1 MERDKGITYSGYKRN
16 LAVARPTFGHFKVNF
31 INSHHTAHCTRHAP
45 HAAPRT
51 ACVAQQCVGHG
62 RSRALFTK
70 IHQAPPKFSNAFRSR
85 FTSRS
90 TKLVPSAS
98 CRRLVGASCRRGVL
112 SCRVHAVM
120 LARVG
125 KEVPRCGTRMATLG
139 WPALRQAC
147 CGFVEGLPTRVLSSA
162 PTHSSASA
170 SAPTH
175 SSASASA
182 TSSSGN
188 SRCGC

>member
-62 RSRALFTK
+62 RSRALFYKNTPSSTSCG
-70 IHQAPPKFSNAFRSR
+70 IPFA

-90 TKLVPSAS
+90 TKLVGGGT
-98 CRRLVGASCRRGVL
+98 RRLGRDKSCACGDARAGRQGGA
-112 SCRVHAVM
+112 AV
-120 LARVG
+120 
-125 KEVPRCGTRMATLG
+125 GTRTATLG